1 MRSAAGQVYRGSRV
15 LVGEQIKPATV
26 VVEGGK
32 ITAVHDGMVEV
43 AGASLG
49 VQFLNFDID
58 TAMNTQHLIYPCH

>member
-1 MRSAAGQVYRGSRV
+1 MRTAAGQVYRGSRV

-32 ITAVHDGMVEV
+32 ITAVHDGIVEI

-58 TAMNTQHLIYPCH
+58 TVMNTHLIYPCH